1 MTSIRFYVLKSN
13 QLQARLLLAC
23 KLIEKAY
30 TLKLHTYIHT
40 ENAAMSLQ
48 LDDLL
53 WTYNDFTFIPH
64 ELAPTTKKNTPVLI
78 GHDFEPLEQCDY
90 LINLSSSM
98 PDFFARFERFAEI
111 LDQDETILRAGRKR
125 YQFYRDRGYTL
136 DYHQLG

>member
-64 ELAPTTKKNTPVLI
+64 ELAHTNKNNTPVLI

-90 LINLSSSM
+90 LINLSPSM

>member
-1 MTSIRFYVLKSN
+1 MTNIRFYVLKSD

-30 TLKLHTYIHT
+30 QLKLNTYVHT

-53 WTYNDFTFIPH
+53 WTYNDFSFIPH
-64 ELAPTTKKNTPVLI
+64 ELAPTQKEGIPVLI
-78 GHDFEPLEQCDY
+78 GHDFEPMERCDY
-90 LINLSSSM
+90 LINLSLFM
-98 PDFFARFERFAEI
+98 PGFFSRFERFAEI
-111 LDQDETILRAGRKR
+111 LDQSETILYAGRKR
-125 YQFYRDRGYTL
+125 YQFYRERGYTL